1 MNYADIVGLSEKEL
15 LKQYKELRLK
25 MFEARMKNAMGQLT
39 NPMEIR
45 AARRD
50 VARIKLA
57 LSSKKPSPKVIAKG

>member
-15 LKQYKELRLK
+15 RKQTKELKLK
-25 MFEARMKNAMGQLT
+25 MFEARMKNAMGQLA

-57 LSSKKPSPKVIAKG
+57 MASKKPALKATLEG

>member
-15 LKQYKELRLK
+15 LKQSKELRLK
-25 MFEARMKNAMGQLT
+25 MFEARMKNAMGQLA

-57 LSSKKPSPKVIAKG
+57 LGAKKPSPKVIAKG